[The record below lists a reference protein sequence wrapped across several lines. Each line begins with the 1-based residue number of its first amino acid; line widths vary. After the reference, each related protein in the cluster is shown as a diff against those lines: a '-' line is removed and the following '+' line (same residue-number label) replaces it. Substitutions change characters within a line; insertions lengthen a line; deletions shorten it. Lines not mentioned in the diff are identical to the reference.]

1 MVVWVDGWVLELL
14 SIECGMG
21 DDSSSDATTPMTKAV
36 HVGIHNGCNRLDRL
50 LPTPKGNLCRWVTVV
65 VVAADSEVLIS
76 DPRRIQMPLVVDWT
90 GLHVSGQYA

>member
-50 LPTPKGNLCRWVTVV
+50 LPTPKGSLCRWVTVV